1 MAAVMSLLTGCM
13 LGPDYA
19 PPPASVADHWI
30 DADQLHTLEGDYR
43 LWWSVFED
51 PTLNTL
57 IEEAYGQN
65 LSLRI
70 AATRILQ
77 ARAQLGIAVGTFFPQ
92 IQELTGEFSR
102 NQLSRNNAT
111 PVLDRRF
118 DFWAAG
124 FDAAWE
130 LDVWGRFRRGI
141 EAADAEYDASIDSYD
156 DVLISLLAEVAATY
170 VEMRTFQQRLEFA
183 RANVAAQQGSLD
195 IAEALFRGGKNS
207 ELDVT
212 QARSNLAQTEA
223 LIPAMQ
229 TRVRQAQNRL
239 SVLLGMPPQN
249 LQERIGNGTIPQAPA
264 QVAAGIPAE
273 LLRRRPDIRRAEREA
288 AAQSARIGIA
298 VTDLFPHFALA
309 GAIDVQAENLSRLFT
324 GTSVAGFVGPSFR
337 WDILNYGRII
347 NNVRFQDARFHEL
360 ALRYE
365 NTVLE
370 AAREVEDALVA
381 FLLSQEEVQ
390 RLAEGVEASERSIEI
405 ALVQYREGLID
416 FNRVFTLQSV
426 LAQQQDELA
435 RARGDVA
442 RNLIAAYKALGGGWQ
457 IGGGDAA
464 VPTTIEAAV
473 NAPARI
479 RDVVP
484 DGSEAMPKREQQ
496 NGSPAPSAAV
506 RPFPAQGGRDT

>member
-1 MAAVMSLLTGCM
+1 M
-13 LGPDYA
+13 LGPDYSRPTA
-19 PPPASVADHWI
+19 AVADRWL
-30 DADQLHTLEGDYR
+30 DGDDPRLHTQEGDYR
-43 LWWSVFED
+43 DWWRVFED
-51 PTLNTL
+51 PTLDAL

-77 ARAQLGIAVGTFFPQ
+77 ARARLGIAVGNFFPQ
-92 IQELTGEFSR
+92 LQELTGEFSR

-111 PVLDRRF
+111 PVFDRRF
-118 DFWAAG
+118 DFWATG

-141 EAADAEYDASIDSYD
+141 EAADAEYEASIDSYD
-156 DVLISLLAEVAATY
+156 DVLVSLLAEVAATY

-183 RANVAAQQGSLD
+183 RANVTAQQGSLN

-223 LIPAMQ
+223 LIPVLE
-229 TRVRQAQNRL
+229 TGVRQAQNRL

-249 LQERIGNGTIPQAPA
+249 LEERIGSGRIPATPA
-264 QVAAGIPAE
+264 QVAVGIPAE

-298 VTDLFPHFALA
+298 VTDLYPHFALA
-309 GAIDVQAENLSRLFT
+309 GAINVQAENFSRLFT

-337 WDILNYGRII
+337 WDILNYGRIT

-365 NTVLE
+365 NTVLD
-370 AAREVEDALVA
+370 AAREAEDALVA
-381 FLLSQEEVQ
+381 FLLSQDEVQ
-390 RLAEGVEASERSIEI
+390 HLAESVEASERSVEL
-405 ALVQYREGLID
+405 ALVQYREGLVD

-457 IGGGDAA
+457 ICAGDAA

-479 RDVVP
+479 REVAP
-484 DGSEAMPKREQQ
+484 RAAETTPKHDE
-496 NGSPAPSAAV
+496 GTDSAA
-506 RPFPAQGGRDT
+506 PNAPADASSPEDGRQA